1 LRRSG
6 RTGAKAPGDRARPA
20 AHRALGP
27 QEAYAPPAS
36 DPKGRRRLR
45 PGCLAVRSD
54 LVAQQR
60 CTSCV
65 HEVTDDRPRTVPP
78 TRTIR
83 HTRRPCLS
91 RSIPHSIQPR
101 APEDPS
107 LSITTGAILSDPP
120 PSRLLAGSIG
130 ARPSSPKVNVTSAG
144 NGCPATRARERRGT
158 CRRTCSRSRC
168 GAVTVGRRQVLTAQV
183 LTAVAP
189 HRTALA
195 VVWPKRDEGDT
206 YVMGQPP
213 TGREPTG
220 HFTNLRP
227 NSRARSLVHRTFV
240 LCAIAGR
247 ASS

>member
-1 LRRSG
+1 MRRSG

-158 CRRTCSRSRC
+158 LSQDLLSIALRRSNRRPPA
-168 GAVTVGRRQVLTAQV
+168 GAYG
-183 LTAVAP
+183 
-189 HRTALA
+189 
-195 VVWPKRDEGDT
+195 
-206 YVMGQPP
+206 
-213 TGREPTG
+213 
-220 HFTNLRP
+220 
-227 NSRARSLVHRTFV
+227 
-240 LCAIAGR
+240 AGAYGGG
-247 ASS
+247 ASSDRPGSRVA